1 MSWIACSLLGSIP
14 SMLWL
19 LYILEHPQFTRF
31 NILHLLQFNFY
42 LYWFLDALG
51 LNIMYSMRKEFWEFI
66 KEPIIFGIPF
76 YLIAAAHLFLV
87 AAGIFMLKKIGGYVK
102 TFYLNPKQKTF
113 FRFFFSN
120 ILVTK
125 FFLLAILLG
134 LGVIINFSGFT
145 VYPPYF

>member
-1 MSWIACSLLGSIP
+1 MSWIACSLLGSILI
-14 SMLWL
+14 MLWL

-87 AAGIFMLKKIGGYVK
+87 AAGIFMLKKIGGFLK
-102 TFYLNPKQKTF
+102 KFFFKLKQK
-113 FRFFFSN
+113 
-120 ILVTK
+120 K
-125 FFLLAILLG
+125 FFCFLFSYIYVNKIFHLSYLL
-134 LGVIINFSGFT
+134 
-145 VYPPYF
+145 